1 MDNIKFD
8 VREAVY
14 NLAERTGIRVKLIG
28 KEYSFARCPYCN
40 EKAGINQKK
49 FSINADTGQFHCF
62 RASCEA
68 SGNLIRLAQD
78 FNFSLGRDA
87 DAYYG
92 IGNKRHYRV
101 FKKLDPIEPKDAAIE
116 YMKSRGIQEDIVRK
130 YQITANENGIIV
142 FPFLDEKGQM
152 QFIKYR
158 NPSPKEGE
166 NKEWCEKNCKPI
178 LFGMN
183 QCNLDNKILVITEG
197 QIDSLSVAQAGIE
210 NAVSVP
216 TGAKGFTWVPYCWD
230 WLHNFNKII
239 VFGDH
244 EHGTITLY
252 NELADRLKYKVW
264 HVRVEDYKD
273 CKDANEILQKY
284 GPAQI
289 RACICDAEQLP
300 INKAIPLNKV
310 ENVNP
315 FELEKLPIGIE
326 YADKVL
332 CGGLPFG
339 QLILLTGKAGDGK
352 STFASQMLLSAIEH
366 GYKCFAYSG
375 ELPNY
380 LFKSWIDFQA
390 AGTKNT
396 YPQWSKWQYGDKKPM
411 AIKEKA
417 LQKIVEWY
425 KDRIWLYDNT
435 NFTED
440 DDDTLSAL
448 LEQVINQYGVRVIL
462 IDNLMTAMDL
472 EKGLGPDKYE
482 KQSLFVKKMA
492 RIALEYNVLIIL
504 VAHKRKDNGFTEV
517 NESVSGSLDIINLAS
532 IVLSYER
539 PSKKILENDSSITK
553 DDRMLKITK
562 NRLFGNIDTYG
573 TVTSYDYASKRI
585 YSNDFERKREYG
597 WAKEDP
603 FKQEELEPAPF

>member
-1 MDNIKFD
+1 MDSIKFD

-14 NLAERTGIRVKLIG
+14 NLSERTGIGFKLIG

-40 EKAGINQKK
+40 EKAGINQRK

-178 LFGMN
+178 LFGMD
-183 QCNLDNKILVITEG
+183 QCNLDNKILIITEG

-252 NELADRLKYKVW
+252 NELADRLKYRVW

-289 RACICDAEQLP
+289 RTCICDAEQLP

-396 YPQWSKWQYGDKKPM
+396 YEQWARWQYDQKPR
-411 AIKEKA
+411 AIKEDA
-417 LQKIVEWY
+417 LQKIGEWY

-435 NFTED
+435 DFTDD

-472 EKGLGPDKYE
+472 EKGLGHDKYE

-492 RIALEYNVLIIL
+492 RIALEYDVLIIL

-539 PSKKILENDSSITK
+539 PSKKMLENDSSITK

-585 YSNDFERKREYG
+585 YSNDFEHKREYG

-603 FKQEELEPAPF
+603 FKQVELEPAPF